1 MAGNIEDKAKYA
13 LKDYEVR
20 RGGGCTWYVSGVT
33 GREEKFTSC
42 LYDQWGANSP
52 AKVVRVLKEKV
63 LASGMQPKSY
73 VAPPSPLEKFEGTLY
88 DRPDDLRIGKEEYKM
103 GEAVDRTLD
112 VKSGI
117 GEKAMNMENKA
128 AGLDRAKIKTIA
140 KAPIVLV
147 VIAIGVIGYFLFAG
161 RRG

>member
-1 MAGNIEDKAKYA
+1 MVGNIEDKAKYA
-13 LKDYEVR
+13 LKGYDVS
-20 RGGGCTWYVSGVT
+20 RGGGCTWYVSGAT

-42 LYDQWGANSP
+42 VYDQWGANSP

-63 LASGMQPKSY
+63 LASGMQPNGY
-73 VAPPSPLEKFEGTLY
+73 VVPPSPLEKFEGTLY
-88 DRPDDLRIGKEEYKM
+88 ERPEDLRIGKEEYKM

-112 VKSGI
+112 VKSEV
-117 GEKAMNMENKA
+117 GEKSMHPWNRA
-128 AGLDRAKIKTIA
+128 AGLDRAKIKTIS

-147 VIAIGVIGYFLFAG
+147 MIAIGVIGYFLLAG

>member
-1 MAGNIEDKAKYA
+1 MAGNMEDKAKYA
-13 LKDYEVR
+13 LWGYDVR
-20 RGGGCTWYVSGVT
+20 RGGGCDWYVSGVT

-42 LYDQWGANSP
+42 VYDQWGANQP

-63 LASGMQPKSY
+63 LASGMQPKGY
-73 VAPPSPLEKFEGTLY
+73 VVPPSPLEKFEGTLY

-112 VKSGI
+112 VKSVT
-117 GEKAMNMENKA
+117 GEKPMEMQNKA
-128 AGLDRAKIKTIA
+128 AGLDRAKIKSIA
-140 KAPIVLV
+140 KAPIVLIA
-147 VIAIGVIGYFLFAG
+147 IAIGVIGYFLFAG